1 MNGNGPRPVIGKK
14 KAVRLMVA
22 LTILAWA
29 TQTLMAQWGF
39 GADAR
44 GDVRGDT
51 RGARGEA
58 PATAPS
64 EDLVTLEKFVPGT
77 ARFAAGATIELR
89 NEATVVGE
97 EVKLKQVA
105 RWNQADDAVLAP
117 LGELVLA
124 RIGGATPFRSV
135 SVDEIKD
142 TLDAAGI
149 NIASIKFVGATSCTV
164 NRSDVEYDERTALQ
178 QWIDARERTAST
190 DAGPT
195 TVPAHDDPNKGSR
208 TLYSGSDKGD
218 GPLYSGD
225 ALPAAA
231 PVAAEQKSVRTLREL
246 LVADLAQRLT
256 LPADAL
262 QMSFRHA
269 DERFLTLA
277 APPYRFEVEP
287 MRGMKNLGEVSW
299 LVLIRGDRPEDVQ
312 KVTIG
317 ANARA
322 WQSQLVI
329 AKPLAMRQVIRDED
343 LIERRALV
351 ERLPD
356 EPLASRAEVV
366 GQAAAR
372 PLTAGTVLT
381 GRSVEAQQ
389 LVKAG
394 QYVTI
399 TLRQGAV
406 NIKSVAKAV
415 ESGTYGQ
422 TIRVKNEAT
431 RDVFQVILT
440 GPQTATMNLS
450 DAPTTPSP
458 TPTDFA
464 SAGN

>member
-1 MNGNGPRPVIGKK
+1 MMNGNGGRPVIGKK

-39 GADAR
+39 GAGARADAR
-44 GDVRGDT
+44 E
-51 RGARGEA
+51 EA
-58 PATAPS
+58 PATSPS

-89 NEATVVGE
+89 GEATVIGE

-105 RWNQADDAVLAP
+105 RWTSQDDAVLAP

-124 RIGGATPFRSV
+124 RIGGANPFRAV
-135 SVDEIKD
+135 TVAEIKE
-142 TLDAAGI
+142 TLTAAGI
-149 NIASIKFVGATSCTV
+149 NIASIRFVGTTSCTV

-178 QWIDARERTAST
+178 QWIDAKELNAAA
-190 DAGPT
+190 DA
-195 TVPAHDDPNKGSR
+195 VPATAPVQDD
-208 TLYSGSDKGD
+208 LAQ
-218 GPLYSGD
+218 

-231 PVAAEQKSVRTLREL
+231 PVAAEQKSVRTLRDL
-246 LVADLAQRLT
+246 LVTDLAQRLS
-256 LPADAL
+256 LPAETL

-269 DERFLTLA
+269 DERFLNLSE
-277 APPYRFEVEP
+277 PLFGFEVEP
-287 MRGMKNLGEVSW
+287 VRGMKNLGDVSW

-312 KVTIG
+312 KATIT

-322 WQSQLVI
+322 WQAQLVV
-329 AKPLAMRQVIRDED
+329 AKPLAMRQLIRDED

-356 EPLASRAEVV
+356 EPLATRAEVV

-372 PLTAGTVLT
+372 PLAAGTVLT

-415 ESGTYGQ
+415 ESGSYGQ
-422 TIRVKNEAT
+422 TLRVKNEAT

-450 DAPTTPSP
+450 GAPTNQSTPS
-458 TPTDFA
+458 DLA
-464 SAGN
+464 SVGN

>member
-1 MNGNGPRPVIGKK
+1 MMNGNGPRPVIGKK

-22 LTILAWA
+22 LTLLAWA
-29 TQTLMAQWGF
+29 SQTLMAQWGF
-39 GADAR
+39 GAGAPVDAPA
-44 GDVRGDT
+44 
-51 RGARGEA
+51 GAPADA

-89 NEATVVGE
+89 GEATVIGE

-105 RWNQADDAVLAP
+105 RWTQADDTVLAP

-124 RIGGATPFRSV
+124 RIGGGTPFRAV
-135 SVDEIKD
+135 TVDQVKE
-142 TLDAAGI
+142 TLTAAGI

-178 QWIDARERTAST
+178 QWIDAKESSAAAAAPS
-190 DAGPT
+190 PT
-195 TVPAHDDPNKGSR
+195 TATAQDPNKGSR
-208 TLYSGSDKGD
+208 TLYE
-218 GPLYSGD
+218 D

-256 LPADAL
+256 LPPETL

-269 DERFLTLA
+269 DERFLNLA
-277 APPYRFEVEP
+277 EPLFRFDVEP
-287 MRGMKNLGEVSW
+287 VRGMKNLGETSW
-299 LVLIRGDRPEDVQ
+299 LVLVRGDRPEDVQ
-312 KVTIG
+312 KVTIT
-317 ANARA
+317 ASARA
-322 WQSQLVI
+322 WQAQLVV
-329 AKPLAMRQVIRDED
+329 AKPLAMRQLIRDED

-356 EPLASRAEVV
+356 EPLATRAEVV

-372 PLTAGTVLT
+372 PLAAGTVLT
-381 GRSVEAQQ
+381 GRAVEAQQ

-394 QYVTI
+394 QYVTV
-399 TLRQGAV
+399 TLQQGAV

-415 ESGTYGQ
+415 ESGSYGQ

-450 DAPTTPSP
+450 NVPHAPTNQPAPTPS
-458 TPTDFA
+458 DFA

>member
-1 MNGNGPRPVIGKK
+1 MMNGNGRPVIGKK

-39 GADAR
+39 GADA
-44 GDVRGDT
+44 
-51 RGARGEA
+51 
-58 PATAPS
+58 PATMPS

-89 NEATVVGE
+89 SEATVVGE

-105 RWNQADDAVLAP
+105 RWTSTDDAVLAP

-124 RIGGATPFRSV
+124 RIGGATPFRAV
-135 SVDEIKD
+135 TVDQIKD
-142 TLDAAGI
+142 TLGAAGI

-178 QWIDARERTAST
+178 QWIDAKESNAAAAPSLMTAT
-190 DAGPT
+190 TQDA
-195 TVPAHDDPNKGSR
+195 NKGSR
-208 TLYSGSDKGD
+208 TLYEE
-218 GPLYSGD
+218 

-231 PVAAEQKSVRTLREL
+231 APMAAEQKSVRTLREL
-246 LVADLAQRLT
+246 LVADLAQRLS
-256 LPADAL
+256 LPAETL

-269 DERFLTLA
+269 DERFLNLA
-277 APPYRFEVEP
+277 DPLFRFDVEP
-287 MRGMKNLGEVSW
+287 VRGAKNLGEVSW

-312 KVTIG
+312 KVTIT
-317 ANARA
+317 ASARA
-322 WQSQLVI
+322 WQTQLVV
-329 AKPLAMRQVIRDED
+329 ARPMAMRQLIRDED

-356 EPLASRAEVV
+356 EPLATRAEVV

-372 PLTAGTVLT
+372 PLAAGTVLT
-381 GRSVEAQQ
+381 GRAVEAQQ

-394 QYVTI
+394 QYVTV
-399 TLRQGAV
+399 TLQQGAV

-415 ESGTYGQ
+415 ESGSYGQ

-450 DAPTTPSP
+450 TAPNAPTNPTSP
-458 TPTDFA
+458 TPSDLA